1 MKRFMIFSYLVIM
14 AALLLACG
22 AGGYGDDFQADKASP
37 ALDVVDSVMDADWTE
52 TGKTYIDISTG
63 GNGFYSMIGDVEV
76 RYYNGEISCIT
87 IKEPV
92 LLSFQVSSEYG
103 GGVWLLNMD
112 DGQAVID
119 ELTETLTLLHS
130 SGKEESAAARIESVL
145 DILSRSGP
153 YTNTNT

>member
-1 MKRFMIFSYLVIM
+1 MKRFMIFSYLAIM
-14 AALLLACG
+14 AAVLLACG
-22 AGGYGDDFQADKASP
+22 AGGYGDDLQADKASP
-37 ALDVVDSVMDADWTE
+37 APDVVDSVMDADWTE

-119 ELTETLTLLHS
+119 DLTETLTMLHS
-130 SGKEESAAARIESVL
+130 SGREGSAAARIESVL

>member
-1 MKRFMIFSYLVIM
+1 
-14 AALLLACG
+14 
-22 AGGYGDDFQADKASP
+22 
-37 ALDVVDSVMDADWTE
+37 
-52 TGKTYIDISTG
+52 
-63 GNGFYSMIGDVEV
+63 MIGDVEV